1 MGSLEAW
8 TSALAGSM
16 SQSYKPIV
24 AMAIFDL
31 AQEEIKRD
39 VFVQRVSEFMW
50 QLERKF
56 SLNHGPVNND
66 VQQQIKACMDEH
78 ENETWAKVWR
88 KLGQSEA
95 NKTPTPRD
103 FIWTKLREMPLTKLP
118 SSTTQTLYQVTDFGI
133 LLPQDSLATIQS
145 NKKILLKM
153 ARCVL
158 GEFLERFNS
167 TSPRVNQ
174 KVKIA
179 WEKKRPSLPSSYAET
194 LNLYHAPAVC
204 YICGSTIRGT
214 PDWDHV
220 IPFSHIGGHDLWN
233 LMPACGPNSGTGV
246 HCNQQK
252 SAGRPSEEQIDST
265 ERRNKSM
272 LSWMKSEKSDVA
284 MRKASKLVQELES
297 AASKEELRRL
307 WNSMI

>member
-1 MGSLEAW
+1 MGSLQAW

-39 VFVQRVSEFMW
+39 AFVQRVSEFFW
-50 QLERKF
+50 QLERRF

-66 VQQQIKACMDEH
+66 VQQQIKACMDET
-78 ENETWAKVWR
+78 ENETWTTVWR
-88 KLGQSEA
+88 KLGQVDG
-95 NKTPTPRD
+95 NKTRAPRD
-103 FIWTKLREMPLTKLP
+103 FIWTKLCEMPLKKLP
-118 SSTTQTLYQVTDFGI
+118 SNNTGTLYRVTDDGI
-133 LLPQDSLATIQS
+133 LLPKESLATIQA
-145 NKKILLKM
+145 NKKALLKL
-153 ARCVL
+153 ARCIL

-179 WEKKRPSLPSSYAET
+179 WEKKRPPLPSSYTEA
-194 LNLYHAPAVC
+194 LISYHKPVVC
-204 YICGSTIRGT
+204 YICSTTISGT

-220 IPFSHIGGHDLWN
+220 VPFSHIGGHDLWN

-252 SAGRPSEEQIDST
+252 SAGRPTEKQIDST
-265 ERRNKSM
+265 ENRNQRM
-272 LSWMKSEKSDVA
+272 LSWLKSEKPDIPL
-284 MRKASKLVQELES
+284 RKANKLVQELEF
-297 AASKEELRRL
+297 AATKEELRRL
-307 WNSMI
+307 WNAMI